1 MQVFIFLRRDAVPRR
16 LKVLHAHFAV
26 ILLITLLG
34 AGCSSVRQ
42 DSSPRPISSKPPE
55 SAIVFSAPVTVR
67 DQTATDTF
75 PAGKYRP
82 LYEDRGGYYF
92 EALTK
97 ILVDDVAVFAYDG
110 GLYVARGTTEPTR
123 WYVSREN
130 GKTMGRFKKIPP
142 HTLVP

>member
-1 MQVFIFLRRDAVPRR
+1 MADKI
-16 LKVLHAHFAV
+16 AV
-26 ILLITLLG
+26 ILLVVLLG
-34 AGCSSVRQ
+34 PGCSSLRQ

-67 DQTATDTF
+67 DQSATDTF

-82 LYEDRGGYYF
+82 IYEDRGGYYF
-92 EALTK
+92 EAPAK

-110 GLYVARGTTEPTR
+110 GLYVARGATEPTR
-123 WYVSREN
+123 WYVSRQN

>member
-1 MQVFIFLRRDAVPRR
+1 MPRR
-16 LKVLHAHFAV
+16 PKVLHAHFAV
-26 ILLITLLG
+26 ILLVVLLG
-34 AGCSSVRQ
+34 AGCSSFQQ

-55 SAIVFSAPVTVR
+55 SAIVLGAPVTVR

-75 PAGKYRP
+75 PAGKYRL

-92 EALTK
+92 EAPAK
-97 ILVDDVAVFAYDG
+97 VLVDDVAVFAYDG
-110 GLYVARGTTEPTR
+110 GLYVARGATAPTR
-123 WYVSREN
+123 WYVSRPS

>member
-1 MQVFIFLRRDAVPRR
+1 MADKI
-16 LKVLHAHFAV
+16 AV
-26 ILLITLLG
+26 ILLVVLLG
-34 AGCSSVRQ
+34 SGCSSFQQ

-55 SAIVFSAPVTVR
+55 SAIVFSGPVTVR

-92 EALTK
+92 EAPTK
-97 ILVDDVAVFAYDG
+97 VLVDDVAVFAYDG
-110 GLYVARGTTEPTR
+110 GLYVARGATAPTH
-123 WYVSREN
+123 WYVSRPS
-130 GKTMGRFKKIPP
+130 GKKMGRFEKIPS

>member
-1 MQVFIFLRRDAVPRR
+1 MQVFTFLRRGAVPRR
-16 LKVLHAHFAV
+16 PKVLHAHIAV
-26 ILLITLLG
+26 ILLVVLLG
-34 AGCSSVRQ
+34 PGCGSFQQ

-55 SAIVFSAPVTVR
+55 SAIVLSAPVTVR
-67 DQTATDTF
+67 DQDATDTF

-92 EALTK
+92 EAPAK

-110 GLYVARGTTEPTR
+110 GFYVARGATEPTR

-130 GKTMGRFKKIPP
+130 RKTMGRFKKIPP

>member
-1 MQVFIFLRRDAVPRR
+1 MQVFILLRGGAVARR
-16 LKVLHAHFAV
+16 PKRLHAHFAV
-26 ILLITLLG
+26 ILVVLLG
-34 AGCSSVRQ
+34 VGCSSLQQ
-42 DSSPRPISSKPPE
+42 DSSPRSISSKPPE
-55 SAIVFSAPVTVR
+55 SAIVLTAPVTVR

-92 EALTK
+92 EAPAK
-97 ILVDDVAVFAYDG
+97 VLVDDVAVFAYDG
-110 GLYVARGTTEPTR
+110 GLYVARGAAAPTR
-123 WYVSREN
+123 WYVSRPN